1 MITIIDRNS
10 FPQLKTRYK
19 RGSGR
24 QFIVVYENEMN
35 TDISNIQMST
45 RSRFLCNNMNTLQD
59 TTPTTSQPQL
69 QDTNPLQI
77 QDTTP
82 SQLQDTTPT
91 MSWPQLQDITPL
103 LSQPIQQPI
112 VMYQPILPQSQLQH
126 CIHSIAAQFELEKN
140 DNNQNSAIEN
150 MQEYQKFNSP
160 MALSFFWQRQRKK
173 LPKKYWQRKMKI
185 NQKSMNTSNLLSKT
199 TFWIKSKNY
208 KMSIYMWTDRKK

>member
-1 MITIIDRNS
+1 MGRPNSELPLVLTWIISTCKNRTIEKRKWYDAKIMFEIYKNSKQHNDKNDSSAEKNETYKIRSFSQHMITIIDRNS

-91 MSWPQLQDITPL
+91 MS
-103 LSQPIQQPI
+103 
-112 VMYQPILPQSQLQH
+112 
-126 CIHSIAAQFELEKN
+126 
-140 DNNQNSAIEN
+140 
-150 MQEYQKFNSP
+150 
-160 MALSFFWQRQRKK
+160 
-173 LPKKYWQRKMKI
+173 
-185 NQKSMNTSNLLSKT
+185 
-199 TFWIKSKNY
+199 
-208 KMSIYMWTDRKK
+208 